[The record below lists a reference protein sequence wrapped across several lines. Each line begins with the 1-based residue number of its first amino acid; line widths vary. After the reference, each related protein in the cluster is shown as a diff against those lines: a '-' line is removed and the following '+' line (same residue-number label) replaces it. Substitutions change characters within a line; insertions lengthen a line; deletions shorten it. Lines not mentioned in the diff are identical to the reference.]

1 MKENKFTWVP
11 IYNKIANKVLE
22 FKNNR
27 PELLRIMYEILE
39 EIGKFN
45 ETDEINCNLDKING
59 VRGKYTDF
67 DPFSFMNRLD
77 IYANE
82 TRKKFISKFQEK
94 TNMPIEIPSDFAG
107 IPSVNPQ
114 NTCFVCFSD
123 DREANDINDFWDL
136 FEIVLKLPN
145 NETDENIKRFIEL
158 YDTAIIKPNCSY
170 NLSVAFFKT
179 NPEYFFNLD
188 STSRNFLKKEF
199 NISIKSCP
207 KGSDYINLIKEVKVL
222 VKESNKFT
230 SLLDFSNKA
239 WEDSVHSKQED
250 KSDKEKVWLYSPGV
264 NAEYWNECIEKGI
277 MVLGYDELGDLNKYE
292 DENELFEE
300 IKRVYNQK
308 NPYNDKCACVDFLN
322 TMKIGDRV
330 IAKKG
335 SRTLLGYGIVESDY
349 IYDDSRE
356 NYKDVRKVKWIKV
369 GEWQNTI
376 INNVVKTLTEI
387 SQYKDYPEQLLN
399 IINGV
404 EVNMDNKNYYLL
416 VSNPKIWDFSSIS
429 VGDTI
434 DYTPINNAGN
444 KRRIYQNYLDIKV
457 GDSAIA
463 YEATPSKEIVGLY
476 EVVSKSDTKLTL
488 KKIEQLVNTISYN
501 ILKENEIIFK
511 SEAFTNNFQG
521 SLFKFT
527 KEEYE
532 ILYDIIREANPI
544 INNIYEKYTINDF
557 FNEVYIEENKYD
569 EIINVLNRKKNIIL
583 QGAPGVGKTFM
594 AKRIA
599 YSILGEKNTDRV
611 KLIQFHQSF
620 SYEDFIEGIRPDEDG
635 KFILV
640 KGLFY
645 NYCKKAESNP
655 NNNYYLIIDE
665 INRGNLSKI
674 FGELLMLIE
683 DDKRGESLTLAYSK
697 LQFNV
702 PRNLYIIGMMNT
714 ADRGLAIMD
723 YALRRRFSFIEIEPA
738 FENKTFKDYQK
749 DLNNDYLNS
758 TIKKIQELNKDI
770 KEDSSLGEGFMIGHS
785 FFCKLENPSDQD
797 IRNIIKYE
805 ILPTLKEYWFD
816 NESKINEYK
825 DKLLRD

>member
-1 MKENKFTWVP
+1 MIRYDTNLLNEIIENYKKDINQYRPEELYKWAA
-11 IYNKIANKVLE
+11 IKE
-22 FKNNR
+22 FKNNWNTDESSELFEDMMKKSLNKAGNLLVSSFYYPLR
-27 PELLRIMYEILE
+27 MILEFVAKDPEFVKSMFKYLFDETVDLKLRINAFIDSSEKMLNEHYSERNLNHYQDLHAISTYLGFMYPDKYYLYKPSIDKKALDHIGIDIRNSDKTTTLVNYFSACDMVYEHIINDKELLKLSEDSLNDNCYKKDKHHIL
-39 EIGKFN
+39 
-45 ETDEINCNLDKING
+45 T
-59 VRGKYTDF
+59 
-67 DPFSFMNRLD
+67 
-77 IYANE
+77 
-82 TRKKFISKFQEK
+82 
-94 TNMPIEIPSDFAG
+94 
-107 IPSVNPQ
+107 
-114 NTCFVCFSD
+114 
-123 DREANDINDFWDL
+123 WDL
-136 FEIVLKLPN
+136 LYYAGKKLSEN
-145 NETDENIKRFIEL
+145 VDTVENINE
-158 YDTAIIKPNCSY
+158 
-170 NLSVAFFKT
+170 
-179 NPEYFFNLD
+179 
-188 STSRNFLKKEF
+188 
-199 NISIKSCP
+199 
-207 KGSDYINLIKEVKVL
+207 
-222 VKESNKFT
+222 
-230 SLLDFSNKA
+230 
-239 WEDSVHSKQED
+239 
-250 KSDKEKVWLYSPGV
+250 EKVWLYSPGV

-308 NPYNDKCACVDFLN
+308 NPYNDKCACLDFLN
-322 TMKIGDRV
+322 TMKIGDKV

-569 EIINVLNRKKNIIL
+569 EIINVLIRKKNIIL

-645 NYCKKAESNP
+645 NYCKKAESDP